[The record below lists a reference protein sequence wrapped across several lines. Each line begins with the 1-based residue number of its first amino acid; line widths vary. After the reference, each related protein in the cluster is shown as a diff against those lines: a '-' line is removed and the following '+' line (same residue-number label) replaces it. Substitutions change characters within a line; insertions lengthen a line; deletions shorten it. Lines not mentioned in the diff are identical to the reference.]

1 MEKHKALGKGL
12 QALIPEASN
21 NTTSDITGAPETGL
35 TTVDIARISPS
46 RFQPRTAF
54 KSEKLDELIASIREK
69 GIVQPVL
76 VRKTEQGYELIAG
89 ERRFR
94 AAQSLNLQQIPVI
107 IKDVDDADAMELA
120 LVENIQR
127 EDLNPIEE
135 AKAYRRL
142 CNEFNFTQEKIAK
155 AVGRD
160 RTSVTNI
167 MRLLSLSDTIQQF
180 ILDETI
186 TMGHARALLA
196 VPDQRKQLKICEKIV
211 RKGLS
216 VREVEQL
223 VKPHAVKRQH
233 SEYKRPDRD
242 IQAVE
247 DALQQMLGTK
257 IKIQHGK
264 KRGKIVIDYYSLTD
278 LSRIV
283 KLLKGQP

>member
-142 CNEFNFTQEKIAK
+142 CNEFNFTQERIAQ